1 MPEITKI
8 LVVRNDKI
16 GDFVLALPAIQAIKK
31 AFPNATVTA
40 LVPKYTQ
47 AIAESFAWIDD
58 VIIDS
63 KDPEQKALLAKQ
75 LQEQGFDAAICLFSD
90 RYNAT
95 LVRQAKIPVRLA
107 PATKWVQFLY
117 THRLKQRRSQS
128 LKPEFRYNL
137 DLAHYFI
144 EVLGGKVSSDVSDIF
159 TYSDEVLVQQRT
171 KLESIGVPANKKL
184 CFVHPVTGG
193 SSNTLSNDQWGELIC
208 FLDSLDDFQFVITAG
223 PGESQASQGLVDSL
237 DGKVKA
243 ILYDKND
250 GLADFM
256 CSIATGSLF
265 LAGSTGPLHIAGAL
279 DVPTIGFYPKKR
291 SSTPLRW
298 QTLNTSGRWLP
309 MSPNEVEDQ
318 LMDMKVASRFTEI
331 EAWYKELIRK
341 N

>member
-1 MPEITKI
+1 MPDISKI

-16 GDFVLALPAIQAIKK
+16 GDFVLALPAIQAIKA

-47 AIAESFAWIDD
+47 AIAESFAWIDE

-63 KDPEQKALLAKQ
+63 KDPEQKAVLAKQ
-75 LQEQGFDAAICLFSD
+75 LQEQDFDAAICLFSD

-117 THRLKQRRSQS
+117 THRLKQRRSKS

-144 EVLGGKVSSDVSDIF
+144 EILGGKVSGESSAMF
-159 TYSDEVLVQQRT
+159 SYSADALVQQAI
-171 KLESIGVPANKKL
+171 KLQSIGVQPASKL

-193 SSNTLSNDQWGELIC
+193 SSNTLSNTQWGELIC
-208 FLDSLDDFQFVITAG
+208 FLNGLDDFQFVITAG
-223 PGESQASQGLVDSL
+223 PGESAASQALVDSIK
-237 DGKVKA
+237 GKVKA
-243 ILYDKND
+243 VLYDKND

-298 QTLNTSGRWLP
+298 QTLNTVGRWLP
-309 MSPNEVEDQ
+309 LSPNDTEEQ
-318 LMDMKVASRFTEI
+318 LMDMKVTTRFEEI
-331 EAWYKELIRK
+331 EAWYIQLKRDS
-341 N
+341 